1 METRFLKGPGLYF
14 VTHLG
19 LFLDRLDPK
28 EPTGGAFGRTMG
40 GQAGQSWVGR
50 RGHEKRVMEITA
62 NQITSSL
69 KVI

>member
-19 LFLDRLDPK
+19 LFLNRLDPK
-28 EPTGGAFGRTMG
+28 AATGGALGRTRG
-40 GQAGQSWVGR
+40 GQAGQSWVGQ
-50 RGHEKRVMEITA
+50 RGYEKRVMGITA
-62 NQITSSL
+62 TQIHASL